1 MRPSMALAN
10 PAWAAKCSWAML
22 TAMVQAVPPF
32 PIARFSVD
40 QYHRMIASGAFD
52 EHDQVELIEG
62 WVVQKMA
69 KGPGHEYT
77 TGELEE
83 LLRALLPPGWHIR
96 NQGPITL
103 RRSEPEPDMAIVRG
117 ARSSYRAAHPRA
129 SDVAVVVEV
138 SDTILATD
146 RHKARTYAAEGVPE
160 CWIVN
165 LAERSVE
172 VHRDPGPGDAGYRD
186 QANVAASGELSV
198 VVDGQL
204 CGRLAVARFLP

>member
-1 MRPSMALAN
+1 
-10 PAWAAKCSWAML
+10 
-22 TAMVQAVPPF
+22 MVVAVPPF

-52 EHDQVELIEG
+52 EHDHVELIEG

-69 KGPGHEYT
+69 TGPGHEFT

-83 LLRALLPPGWHIR
+83 LLRELGPSGWHIR
-96 NQGPITL
+96 NQGPVTL
-103 RRSEPEPDMAIVRG
+103 RRSEPEPDLAIVRG
-117 ARSSYRAAHPRA
+117 ARSRYRTAHPRA

-138 SDTILATD
+138 SDTTLATD
-146 RHKARTYAAEGVPE
+146 RHKTLTYADEGIPE

-165 LAERSVE
+165 LAERTVE
-172 VHRDPGPGDAGYRD
+172 VYSDPGPRDAGYQNRELIAVD
-186 QANVAASGELSV
+186 GELSV
-198 VVDGQL
+198 VIDGQL